1 MKVVTASAPGKLML
15 FGEHAVVYGHP
26 CIVTAVDKRMHVRV
40 GFNGKG
46 AIVVHAPQMG
56 MNHYHKRMADLG
68 KHEVPKPVRFIE
80 LLVKNFSKTYGLER
94 GLDIVTDCEFSSDF
108 GFGSSAAVTAA
119 LAFGIIKLLSM
130 KLTKKQLFVLC
141 YMTVLDAQ
149 GVGSGF
155 DVASAIYG
163 GTLYYADGGRVVDRV
178 LCPSLSLVVGYTG
191 VKADTPTLV
200 RQVAEQRR
208 RHKKRIDGI
217 FSEIANLVSLA
228 RPALEQRAFKRVGRL
243 MDYNQSLL
251 EDLGVSSRE
260 LDRLIKASRRAGAL
274 GAKLS
279 GAGGGDCMIALVDSA
294 KRKPVTEGIIAA
306 GGQVLPVSVGAK
318 GASDGIL
325 FPCAPTLSLRR

>member
-1 MKVVTASAPGKLML
+1 MAAVTVSAPGKLML

-26 CIVTAVDKRMHVRV
+26 CIVTAVDKRMRVRV

-56 MNHYHKRMADLG
+56 MDHYHKRMADLG

-119 LAFGIIKLLSM
+119 LAFGIKELLSM
-130 KLTKKQLFVLC
+130 KLTKKQLFELC

-163 GTLYYADGGRVVDRV
+163 GTLYFVGAGKVVECIRATK
-178 LCPSLSLVVGYTG
+178 LSLIVGYTG

-208 RHKKRIDGI
+208 RHRKQIDQLFRKITRVVHAARTAIEKRN
-217 FSEIANLVSLA
+217 FK
-228 RPALEQRAFKRVGRL
+228 ALGRL
-243 MDYNQSLL
+243 MDYNQMLL
-251 EDLGVSSRE
+251 EALGVSSEE
-260 LDRLIKASRRAGAL
+260 LDRLITASRKAGAL

-279 GAGGGDCMIALVDSA
+279 GAGGGDCMIALADSIQ
-294 KRKPVTEGIIAA
+294 RKLVVEAITAA

-318 GASDGIL
+318 GVSDGIL
-325 FPCAPTLSLRR
+325 